1 MNKYQRLVVVAV
13 MNALLFVLF
22 PPFTS
27 QPLAHG
33 ALPGFD
39 GFYPLFTQLG
49 RKPVFTTLLSLQL
62 MFVGINT
69 LAGWLVLQ
77 NRQAPGA
84 LPEFNFKRGLFC
96 FALIDLALIFSFP
109 PFEPYQTLLRSD
121 AGGFDSFYFVFGRR
135 SQPAIFWPLLYLE
148 CIFVLINTFA
158 LLLLFSVVK
167 AGDDELRRALSERQG
182 RTRPDAAD
190 DGADAIRRALAQES
204 GAQTI
209 PLGRAGDRRG
219 GTDRRTDKPAR

>member
-27 QPLAHG
+27 QPLARG

-84 LPEFNFKRGLFC
+84 RKKVLTAEEAAAAAKAVKKAPEKH
-96 FALIDLALIFSFP
+96 
-109 PFEPYQTLLRSD
+109 
-121 AGGFDSFYFVFGRR
+121 
-135 SQPAIFWPLLYLE
+135 
-148 CIFVLINTFA
+148 
-158 LLLLFSVVK
+158 
-167 AGDDELRRALSERQG
+167 
-182 RTRPDAAD
+182 
-190 DGADAIRRALAQES
+190 
-204 GAQTI
+204 
-209 PLGRAGDRRG
+209 
-219 GTDRRTDKPAR
+219 